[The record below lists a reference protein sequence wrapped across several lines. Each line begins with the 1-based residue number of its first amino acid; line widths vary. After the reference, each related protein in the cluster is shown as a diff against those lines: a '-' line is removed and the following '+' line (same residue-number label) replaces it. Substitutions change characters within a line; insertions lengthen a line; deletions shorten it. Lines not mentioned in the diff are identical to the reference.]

1 MKPLDFLIIAAL
13 VLASGCKNATT
24 APEKANTEESS
35 NQEAATEE
43 AATEEAA
50 TTGDASAPRPAEVC
64 AHIIGIMQSEMPP
77 EAKAQFATKMDE
89 MQSECT
95 AEVAEKQTE
104 DAVKYAIVAKCLM
117 QATGRVG
124 MDICKELED
133 EE

>member
-13 VLASGCKNATT
+13 VLASGCKDATT
-24 APEKANTEESS
+24 APEKANAEESS
-35 NQEAATEE
+35 NQE

-64 AHIIGIMQSEMPP
+64 VHIIGIMQSEMPP
-77 EAKAQFATKMDE
+77 EAKAQFANKMGE

-104 DAVKYAIVAKCLM
+104 DAVKYAIVAKCMM
-117 QATGRVG
+117 QATDRAG